1 MTKKVFTKADLLV
14 KAQDELGDKMPETL
28 LGTGDGHLFL
38 IGARSLASDHAR
50 RNGVQLYTLKRAD
63 LKAAQK
69 PDTPQPTEPQ
79 PTEPQPTEPQP
90 EPTEARPDAPKPK
103 SNSKK

>member
-14 KAQDELGDKMPETL
+14 KAQEDLGDKMPETL

-38 IGARSLASDHAR
+38 LGARSLASDHAR

-63 LKAAQK
+63 LKAPQM

-79 PTEPQPTEPQP
+79 PEPQATEPQP
-90 EPTEARPDAPKPK
+90 EPQAPKPK
-103 SNSKK
+103 SNPKK